1 MKSILIT
8 ATLIF
13 GISANAARMMMT
25 ANPLNIN
32 TRKQRM
38 LVKMNAYQV
47 PSNLLKYLNI
57 NSHMF
62 SVSEIVATNRV

>member
-38 LVKMNAYQV
+38 LVKMNAYQI
-47 PSNLLKYLNI
+47 PSNLLKHLNM
-57 NSHMF
+57 NSHIF

>member
-1 MKSILIT
+1 MKSIIIT
-8 ATLIF
+8 TTLIL

-25 ANPLNIN
+25 ANPLHIN

-38 LVKMNAYQV
+38 LVKLNAYQI

-57 NSHMF
+57 TSPEFVTGVYGN
-62 SVSEIVATNRV
+62 